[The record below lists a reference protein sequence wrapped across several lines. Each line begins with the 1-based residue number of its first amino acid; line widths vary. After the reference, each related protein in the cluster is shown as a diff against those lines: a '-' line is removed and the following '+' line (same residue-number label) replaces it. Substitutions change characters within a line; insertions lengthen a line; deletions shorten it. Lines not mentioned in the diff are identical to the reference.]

1 MQINNML
8 PTLLNILTGRTVQNK
23 VDKAGPKQGMDELN
37 KQAAQKPSEY
47 PAASASGKIG
57 PGDAKVTAQ
66 PSPGHNLPD
75 FLPLPLKSPLFTESS
90 FFIKNEREERAEATA
105 GSPANVFIRL
115 RTESMGTLWIS
126 LASKDQ
132 SLSVSFYT
140 GEHSYTVSIK
150 DSLPELVEELK
161 KLGFSAVQADG
172 ITRPGISGCADIA
185 PGINTS
191 GNYLLDLEV

>member
-8 PTLLNILTGRTVQNK
+8 PTLLKILTGRIFQNK
-23 VDKAGPKQGMDELN
+23 ADKTSPRQGMDELN
-37 KQAAQKPSEY
+37 RQAAQRPSES

-57 PGDAKVTAQ
+57 QVDVKITAQ

-90 FFIKNEREERAEATA
+90 FFIKNEREELAEAND

-126 LASKDQ
+126 LTGKDQ
-132 SLSVSFYT
+132 LISVSFYT
-140 GEHSYTVSIK
+140 GEHPHTQSIK

-161 KLGFSAVQADG
+161 KLGFSSVQAAG
-172 ITRPGISGCADIA
+172 ITRPGISGLADIA